1 MEKKQ
6 RGQSLTFHC
15 IYWLFNR
22 DRDPYNG
29 LLYIPGTSLS
39 SIFGL
44 QPILSILRGSM
55 GLVYLPNIC
64 CKYQPNVGMYSI
76 HGSYEIAFA
85 GCLIG
90 ILIMVYYNMIPTSL
104 SNLITYIPSTIIRV
118 QFFIA
123 QLSPP
128 NFNIVGFLC
137 VINHDRI
144 SASKIQP

>member
-1 MEKKQ
+1 MVYY
-6 RGQSLTFHC
+6 
-15 IYWLFNR
+15 IYLEPLCPLFLDFNPYFPFLE
-22 DRDPYNG
+22 DP
-29 LLYIPGTSLS
+29 
-39 SIFGL
+39 
-44 QPILSILRGSM
+44 M

-76 HGSYEIAFA
+76 HGSYEIPYT

-118 QFFIA
+118 PFFIA